1 MIFDTIISLRRDN
14 DYNYAKIQN
23 TFIPYNGEV
32 CLVDTAR
39 NGLRAKI
46 GDGVTVWSELRY
58 TDEITASNFVIRGY
72 LKDNL
77 FYYDSAYQEQV
88 TPSVNKIYIDVT
100 SNKICFYDGYKFI
113 IINDDLPMA
122 SSSSAGMVKLYGEVG
137 QNTDGTMTQKAIT
150 DELNTKLEA
159 SFDHEEELLIL
170 TTF

>member
-1 MIFDTIISLRRDN
+1 MIFDTILALRRDN

-46 GDGVTVWSELRY
+46 GDGETVWAELPY
-58 TDEITASNFVIRGY
+58 TDEITAANYIIRGY
-72 LKDNL
+72 LHDSV
-77 FYYDSAYQEQV
+77 FYYDGAYQEKI
-88 TPSVNKIYIDVT
+88 TPSINKIYIDVT
-100 SNKICFYDGYKFI
+100 GNKVYFYNGSEYVSIDSN
-113 IINDDLPMA
+113 LPVA
-122 SSSSAGMVKLYGEVG
+122 SSTSAGVVKIYGELG

>member
-1 MIFDTIISLRRDN
+1 MIFDTILALRRDN

-46 GDGVTVWSELRY
+46 GDGETVWAELSY
-58 TDEITASNFVIRGY
+58 TDEITASNYIIRGY
-72 LKDNL
+72 LHDSV
-77 FYYDSAYQEQV
+77 FYYDSVYQEKI

-100 SNKICFYDGYKFI
+100 GNRVYFHNGNEYVAIDR
-113 IINDDLPMA
+113 DLPVA
-122 SSSSAGMVKLYGEVG
+122 SSTSAGVVKIYGEVG